1 MRSPTEITETTEAA
15 PAPAPGRYLR
25 TETRGDLLVV
35 TLDDPSG
42 RANKTTDLF
51 KREFE
56 ALLDRLEHGGGH
68 AGLVFRSAKASF
80 GVGGDI
86 GEVTGHAA
94 RGEGASFVDSER
106 IKALFRRLERLPIPS
121 VAMIEGTAAGGGW
134 ELALACN
141 ARIVL
146 DDPSLRFGLPEV
158 GFGLVPGAGGMVRLP
173 RMVGLRRAGA
183 LVAGAVMQSPREALA
198 EGLVDAVAPTR
209 EALMAAAAERIAATG
224 DPRRPWDR
232 AGHAPTDRC
241 AHAGPVAGPPGIQA
255 PRKALAALAAIAEA
269 PFDAASAIESRCFAE
284 CAISAEAQALIGLGF
299 HDRNARRRGAEAFE
313 AQLGRVGEILAEAR
327 DKERARV
334 AGSGGDL
341 ADRSLMAQVAA
352 ALRLLATDSGLA
364 AAAMNMGSV
373 ESGGFPGRTGG
384 VLRHVEAMGTDAVV
398 ARLAAMETAHG
409 DAFAQPFDA
418 EGLAR
423 RLAAARSMDKQTGNQ
438 P

>member
-1 MRSPTEITETTEAA
+1 MATTAAA
-15 PAPAPGRYLR
+15 PTTAPGRYLR
-25 TETRGDLLVV
+25 AETRGDLLVV

-56 ALLDRLEHGGGH
+56 ALLDHLERDAEH
-68 AGLVFRSAKASF
+68 AGVVFRSAKASF

-86 GEVTGHAA
+86 GEVTGHAT
-94 RGEGASFVDSER
+94 RGEHASFVDSER
-106 IKALFRRLERLPIPS
+106 IKALFRRLERLSIPS
-121 VAMIEGTAAGGGW
+121 VALIEGTAAGGGW

-146 DDPSLRFGLPEV
+146 DDASIRLGLPEV

-173 RMVGLRRAGA
+173 HMVGLRRAGA

-209 EALMAAAAERIAATG
+209 EALMAAAIERLAATG

-232 AGHAPTDRC
+232 AGHAPADRC
-241 AHAGPVAGPPGIQA
+241 ASQGPVAGPPGIEA

-284 CAISAEAQALIGLGF
+284 CATSAEAQALIGLGF
-299 HDRNARRRGAEAFE
+299 HDRNARRRGGEAFE
-313 AQLGRVGEILAEAR
+313 AQVRRVGDVLTEALE
-327 DKERARV
+327 KERVRV
-334 AGSGGDL
+334 AGSGDTL
-341 ADRSLMAQVAA
+341 AERPFMAQVAA
-352 ALRLLATDSGLA
+352 ALRLLGEADAPPAPALDI
-364 AAAMNMGSV
+364 GSV
-373 ESGGFPGRTGG
+373 EAGGLPGRTGG
-384 VLRHVEAMGTDAVV
+384 VLRHVEATGPNGIV
-398 ARLAAMETAHG
+398 AGLAAMEAAHG
-409 DAFAQPFDA
+409 AAFAQPFDA
-418 EGLAR
+418 EELAR
-423 RLAAARSMDKQTGNQ
+423 RLAAARSMDMQTGKQ